1 MAAAGVP
8 LFEVFLTKDGD
19 SQYQQHAVYL
29 QRDGNGTADSI
40 VGFSK
45 DVLDFEN
52 MLGAASKDM
61 KLELD
66 ILEENSDEGDEK
78 QMDLEAMEE
87 GMNKILNFLKDRMP
101 DVKMKVFQVHVI
113 LAGFVKDK
121 SICFL
126 EVPRYLA
133 CLLNM
138 GVLYFSLLC
147 SRQEAHG

>member
-1 MAAAGVP
+1 LAAAGVP

-19 SQYQQHAVYL
+19 SQYKQHAVYL

-126 EVPRYLA
+126 EVLRYLA
-133 CLLNM
+133 WLLNM

>member
-101 DVKMKVFQVHVI
+101 DVKMKVFQVHVV
-113 LAGFVKDK
+113 LAGFVSDK
-121 SICFL
+121 SICFSGGSWIPG
-126 EVPRYLA
+126 EHWHPVAPICY
-133 CLLNM
+133 
-138 GVLYFSLLC
+138 V
-147 SRQEAHG
+147 